1 MEAVDTPSIC
11 ASDVAGTANRVP
23 RDELPID
30 APENNVAGIAEN
42 YFIMRHKVPLIRMN
56 RLEGQRPID
65 PGLVADIRKK
75 MEDTPSLDERFA
87 WPITAIV
94 NTTDPAVIE
103 AIQNKEDMLDEKWE
117 HVRYGILDGQH
128 RQKAA
133 IDLLNEKNEKGRLRT
148 AKEYYW
154 YCDIYRKDVKDV
166 APLSTLRVAL
176 NTPSPSRN
184 SVAADYVRAFASMGE
199 SQCGKTNVEVLFG
212 KPQLTAILVSLYE
225 SRFWNEFF
233 NWSVMPFNQY
243 MGPEVLES
251 WYNYRPEYEILRY
264 LVEDSTKQIH
274 VLYKAK
280 NDKTDPLMT
289 ADISLKE
296 WTINTT
302 FKTGT
307 HDAIHYHYGNIA
319 ESRNTF
325 DLRSSYAK
333 FKFDQFWALAINGR
347 YIFGDLLWISSDL
360 EISPNK
366 SDNQTCGQSSFL
378 VPPMRGALSILAVL
392 LFGADFKLD
401 VKGNKQWIE
410 TMMNKAGV
418 EYSWV
423 KCKMIIRF
431 LVENLKFIQQ
441 MFAPRDPKLRDP
453 VLLHVEAGFVGVR
466 DAMKLISWSE
476 KVFRVWS
483 DALKICKT
491 VLGVDK
497 NPAVWSLVSEIVFKS
512 SSPLPPP
519 LPSPSTEK
527 RAVRVTA
534 AQAFSLPA
542 AGEPGSVRFCEEHK
556 STIRPQEANTAITG
570 AAGSSSAIT
579 GAMITQANTEAVMT
593 RVTATAATSRAIPT
607 GAVITSA
614 KSTAINTW
622 IAAGNAK
629 LMTIAASAANTR
641 STVAGAVINI
651 QHKSEEIV
659 PKKRTRDALETSP
672 EPVTKQAKHSQNHT
686 ASTASQPG
694 PYPSLQEEDD
704 MDAIPTAQPQYQ
716 MNVES
721 QQTSKVVDEKPNFDD
736 KVMDPSNSEELKRR
750 KRNMLSI
757 LSDLDK
763 RVGSLG
769 DEQANEEKTTVV
781 ESILQEAFD
790 RIERVFISSSSEKCS
805 YST

>member
-1 MEAVDTPSIC
+1 MADYTFPGGKFEVYPADVRPQGSQAQGSC
-11 ASDVAGTANRVP
+11 ALTR
-23 RDELPID
+23 R
-30 APENNVAGIAEN
+30 
-42 YFIMRHKVPLIRMN
+42 
-56 RLEGQRPID
+56 
-65 PGLVADIRKK
+65 
-75 MEDTPSLDERFA
+75 
-87 WPITAIV
+87 
-94 NTTDPAVIE
+94 
-103 AIQNKEDMLDEKWE
+103 
-117 HVRYGILDGQH
+117 
-128 RQKAA
+128 
-133 IDLLNEKNEKGRLRT
+133 GRLRGSQGRD
-148 AKEYYW
+148 EI
-154 YCDIYRKDVKDV
+154 DIMV
-166 APLSTLRVAL
+166 
-176 NTPSPSRN
+176 
-184 SVAADYVRAFASMGE
+184 GE
-199 SQCGKTNVEVLFG
+199 SVSGLVRC
-212 KPQLTAILVSLYE
+212 PQDLQNRESIVVFSLCH
-225 SRFWNEFF
+225 
-233 NWSVMPFNQY
+233 
-243 MGPEVLES
+243 
-251 WYNYRPEYEILRY
+251 
-264 LVEDSTKQIH
+264 K
-274 VLYKAK
+274 
-280 NDKTDPLMT
+280 
-289 ADISLKE
+289 
-296 WTINTT
+296 
-302 FKTGT
+302 
-307 HDAIHYHYGNIA
+307 
-319 ESRNTF
+319 
-325 DLRSSYAK
+325 
-333 FKFDQFWALAINGR
+333 
-347 YIFGDLLWISSDL
+347 
-360 EISPNK
+360 
-366 SDNQTCGQSSFL
+366 
-378 VPPMRGALSILAVL
+378 
-392 LFGADFKLD
+392 
-401 VKGNKQWIE
+401 
-410 TMMNKAGV
+410 
-418 EYSWV
+418 
-423 KCKMIIRF
+423 
-431 LVENLKFIQQ
+431 
-441 MFAPRDPKLRDP
+441 
-453 VLLHVEAGFVGVR
+453 
-466 DAMKLISWSE
+466 KLIMRE
-476 KVFRVWS
+476 PQ
-483 DALKICKT
+483 